1 MSMDHLSNM
10 LSSIKNA
17 SMANNAFV
25 ETIHTKELEEVA
37 KTLKK
42 AGFLEEVKVFKQEG
56 NSFKGL
62 HLDLVKENGKVKLL
76 DLKRFSK
83 PGRRVYKSYK
93 DIGKSMGGFGIFVV
107 STSRG
112 IMDGSEARKKKLG
125 GELICEVK

>member
-1 MSMDHLSNM
+1 
-10 LSSIKNA
+10 
-17 SMANNAFV
+17 MANNAFV